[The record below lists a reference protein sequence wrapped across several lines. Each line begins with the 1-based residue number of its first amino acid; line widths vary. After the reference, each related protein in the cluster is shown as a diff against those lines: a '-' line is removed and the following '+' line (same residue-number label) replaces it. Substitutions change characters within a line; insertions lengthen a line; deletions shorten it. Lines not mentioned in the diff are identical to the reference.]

1 MEKLAK
7 VINNDPFDRVD
18 EVNLKIYQSFK
29 RSNKK
34 ESRILSDILEIET
47 SNVKNRHFPLSF
59 PSSFPFNGKESQYT
73 STY

>member
-34 ESRILSDILEIET
+34 ENRILSDILEIET
-47 SNVKNRHFPLSF
+47 SNVKNRHFSF
-59 PSSFPFNGKESQYT
+59 PSSFPFNRKESQYT

>member
-7 VINNDPFDRVD
+7 VINNDSFDRVD

-34 ESRILSDILEIET
+34 ESRILSDILE
-47 SNVKNRHFPLSF
+47 SNV
-59 PSSFPFNGKESQYT
+59 
-73 STY
+73 

>member
-34 ESRILSDILEIET
+34 EVE
-47 SNVKNRHFPLSF
+47 F
-59 PSSFPFNGKESQYT
+59 
-73 STY
+73 